1 MNKDSKKR
9 CWWANTTREMQLY
22 HDKEWNKLILNDKR
36 FFEYFCLEI
45 LQAGLNWNMI
55 INKRKK
61 IKKLLDNFD
70 FEKIKSY
77 DENKIKQLLQEKEM
91 IKNKIKIKSII
102 YNAKKFSE
110 IKETIKQYYKQQDE
124 KKIEKTKLK
133 KETEAKDKKNT
144 KEKIKSYFYIWL
156 KQKIKEEN
164 YDDFNKV
171 PLEVYIKIFKKNFKF
186 VGKEIVREFLESSGI
201 IKKEHDKECFMHKK
215 N

>member
-1 MNKDSKKR
+1 MKKDNKKR

-22 HDKEWNKLILNDKR
+22 HDKEWNRLILDDKR

-55 INKRKK
+55 INKRKT

-70 FEKIKSY
+70 FEKIKNY

-110 IKETIKQYYKQQDE
+110 IKETIKQQHKQQEE
-124 KKIEKTKLK
+124 KKTE
-133 KETEAKDKKNT
+133 EAKDKKNT
-144 KEKIKSYFYIWL
+144 KKEKTKSYFYIWL

-164 YDDFNKV
+164 YNDFNKV
-171 PLEVYIKIFKKNFKF
+171 PLEVYVKIFKKNFKF

-215 N
+215 